1 MKKGQLCARLGRSTH
16 PRSLAA
22 SNALRIA
29 HSLKGSISA
38 AAVGVRSETLHLMP
52 VNSRLPGF
60 YKLSPAERL
69 KKVAE
74 VSGLSADHL
83 ASLTPSSD
91 AFLSIADRMIENVVG
106 VLSVPLGIAA
116 NFQINGRDYLVP
128 MATEEPSVV
137 AAASNM
143 ASVARIH
150 GGFRTSSSLP
160 LMIAQIQVVGVQDPH
175 AARLRLYERRQD
187 LLDLANE
194 QDPMLIKLGGG
205 ARDIE
210 VRLIETG
217 GGVHLVLHL
226 IVDVRDSMGAN
237 AVNTMAEALAPLV
250 STITEG
256 RVRLR
261 ILSNKA
267 DRRLARVRAVYDR
280 DSLGGAAVVEGI
292 LEAYAFAAAD
302 PYRAATHNKGIM
314 NGVTAVV
321 LATGNDT
328 RAVEAGAH
336 SHAAASGRY
345 TSLSHY
351 EKDGAGNLVGTME
364 MPIAV
369 GLVGGATKS
378 HPVARA
384 MVSLLGVTSAQ
395 ELAQVIVAVGL
406 AQNTGAL
413 RALAAE
419 GIQKGHMSLHARNIA
434 VAVGAEGAEID
445 QVAALLKQAGHVRTD
460 AAERA
465 LAAIRAGEAR
475 GG

>member
-1 MKKGQLCARLGRSTH
+1 MS
-16 PRSLAA
+16 
-22 SNALRIA
+22 
-29 HSLKGSISA
+29 
-38 AAVGVRSETLHLMP
+38 
-52 VNSRLPGF
+52 VNSRMPGF
-60 YKLSPAERL
+60 YKLSPADRL
-69 KKVAE
+69 GKVADA
-74 VSGLSADHL
+74 SGMSIDELSVVV
-83 ASLTPSSD
+83 PSSE
-91 AFLSIADRMIENVVG
+91 ALLSTADRMIENVVG
-106 VLSVPLGIAA
+106 VLSLPLGIAA

-150 GGFRTSSSLP
+150 GGFHTSSTLP

-175 AARLRLYERRQD
+175 AARLRLYERRQE
-187 LLDLANE
+187 LLDLANQ

-205 ARDIE
+205 AKDIE
-210 VRLIETG
+210 VRLITAG
-217 GGVHLVLHL
+217 QVSHLIVHL
-226 IVDVRDSMGAN
+226 IVDVRDAMGAN

-250 STITEG
+250 STIAEG

-267 DRRLARVRAVYDR
+267 DRRMARVRAVYDR
-280 DSLGGAAVVEGI
+280 DALGGEAVVDGI

-302 PYRAATHNKGIM
+302 PYRAATHNKGVM
-314 NGVTAVV
+314 NGVSAVV

-336 SHAAASGRY
+336 SHAAANGRY

-351 EKDGAGNLVGTME
+351 EKDKSGNLVGAME
-364 MPIAV
+364 MPMAV
-369 GLVGGATKS
+369 GLVGGATKT

-384 MVSLLGVTSAQ
+384 MVKLLGVTSAQ
-395 ELAQVIVAVGL
+395 ELAEIIVAVGL

-419 GIQKGHMSLHARNIA
+419 GIQKGHMSLHARNLA
-434 VAVGAEGAEID
+434 VAVGAEGEEIERVAE
-445 QVAALLKQAGHVRTD
+445 ALKLGGHARMD
-460 AAERA
+460 LAQQA
-465 LAAIRAGEAR
+465 LAALRAGKR
-475 GG
+475 